1 MKVQGRI
8 ITVLFLL
15 TGFIIWAQTTV
26 SGKVTYRN
34 KPLKDI
40 NVTLKDT
47 YDGATTDENGSFSF
61 TNRGEG
67 RQNEWRSIIICRQ

>member
-40 NVTLKDT
+40 NVTIKDI
-47 YDGATTDENGSFSF
+47 YDVANTDSNGSYCF
-61 TNRGEG
+61 TNHGEG
-67 RQNEWRSIIICRQ
+67 RQNEWCDQ

>member
-8 ITVLFLL
+8 IAVLFLL

-47 YDGATTDENGSFSF
+47 YDGATTDASGSYSF
-61 TNRGEG
+61 TTTERVDKTNGAI
-67 RQNEWRSIIICRQ
+67 NNNF

>member
-47 YDGATTDENGSFSF
+47 YDGATTDASESYSF
-61 TNRGEG
+61 TNHGEG
-67 RQNEWRSIIICRQ
+67 RQNEWCDQ